1 MGTELFRNPP
11 NAWVENGKDSNAA
24 AGSNCE
30 VSFCDARYTA
40 TGDRT
45 FLNTG
50 TKRYFDA
57 PRKTG
62 LAYAA
67 LSVTKFYDKKN
78 ILEYAETSIR
88 SVHIKRALKEVV
100 PSDYPGLNLTSE
112 TLVMRDFLECVYFYH
127 QELREYGETLEDEEA
142 ARHVNLVLEHL
153 YRGLGHNI
161 DTFRENVEE
170 NLEDPE
176 GVPVLDFENL
186 WMAYCPGDL
195 VAVKKDNKHLV
206 YQVVSTNYVDLFFYH
221 PYLSLTLRS
230 LHCNGDHFGFVNTN
244 KTITKRELIGFT
256 PLEELPVLP
265 LKWLQEVQREQ
276 ILSEA
281 RLRGERFIRLS
292 IGIHHC
298 DYNGLAEVIK
308 HENDD
313 DEWIRT
319 VRLLTPKSSLIFSAD
334 DTRSQDESL
343 STATNLPKCAQA
355 ISHT

>member
-1 MGTELFRNPP
+1 M
-11 NAWVENGKDSNAA
+11 
-24 AGSNCE
+24 
-30 VSFCDARYTA
+30 SFCDARYTA

-50 TKRYFDA
+50 TKQYFDA

-88 SVHIKRALKEVV
+88 SVHIKKALKKVV
-100 PSDYPGLNLTSE
+100 PSNYPGLNLTSE

-127 QELREYGETLEDEEA
+127 KELRKYGEKLKDEEA
-142 ARHVNLVLEHL
+142 ASHVNLVLQHL

-161 DTFRENVEE
+161 ETFRENVEE

-176 GVPVLDFENL
+176 GVAVLDFENL
-186 WMAYCPGDL
+186 WMAFCPGDL
-195 VAVKKDNKHLV
+195 VAVKKHNKHLV
-206 YQVVSTNYVDLFFYH
+206 YQVVSTKYVDLFFYY

-230 LHCNGDHFGFVNTN
+230 FHCNGEHFGFVSTSR
-244 KTITKRELIGFT
+244 TITKRECYGFT
-256 PLEELPVLP
+256 PLEELSVLP

-281 RLRGERFIRLS
+281 RIRGERFISLS
-292 IGIHHC
+292 TGIHHC
-298 DYNGLAEVIK
+298 DYDGLAEVIAQEK
-308 HENDD
+308 
-313 DEWIRT
+313 DEEDWSNPTYTRT
-319 VRLLTPKSSLIFSAD
+319 VSFQFKLQIGVIR
-334 DTRSQDESL
+334 
-343 STATNLPKCAQA
+343 
-355 ISHT
+355 

>member
-11 NAWVENGKDSNAA
+11 NAWVENSKDSNDT

-78 ILEYAETSIR
+78 ILEYTETSIR
-88 SVHIKRALKEVV
+88 SAHIKTALKEVV

-127 QELREYGETLEDEEA
+127 QELREYGKNLKDKEA
-142 ARHVNLVLEHL
+142 ALHVDLVLKHL

-186 WMAYCPGDL
+186 WMVFCPGDL
-195 VAVKKDNKHLV
+195 VAVKGHNKHLV
-206 YQVVSTNYVDLFFYH
+206 YQVVSTEYVDLLFSH
-221 PYLSLTLRS
+221 PHLHLMLRS
-230 LHCNGDHFGFVNTN
+230 FQCNGDHFGFVNTVRAVS
-244 KTITKRELIGFT
+244 KRQCHGFT

-265 LKWLQEVQREQ
+265 LGWLQETQRED

-281 RLRGERFIRLS
+281 RVRGERFIGLS
-292 IGIHHC
+292 TGIHHC
-298 DYNGLAEVIK
+298 EYDGLAEVIPC
-308 HENDD
+308 ERGGY
-313 DEWIRT
+313 ESEELTITRT
-319 VRLLTPKSSLIFSAD
+319 VSF
-334 DTRSQDESL
+334 
-343 STATNLPKCAQA
+343 
-355 ISHT
+355 

>member
-11 NAWVENGKDSNAA
+11 NAWVENGKNGNAT

-57 PRKTG
+57 PRKLG

-88 SVHIKRALKEVV
+88 SVHIKKALKKVV

-127 QELREYGETLEDEEA
+127 KKLRKYGENLKDEEA

-161 DTFRENVEE
+161 ETFRENVEE

-176 GVPVLDFENL
+176 GVAVLDFENL
-186 WMAYCPGDL
+186 WMAFCPGDL
-195 VAVKKDNKHLV
+195 VAVKKHNKHLV
-206 YQVVSTNYVDLFFYH
+206 YQVVSTKYVDLFGYY
-221 PYLSLTLRS
+221 PNLSLTLRS
-230 LHCNGDHFGFVNTN
+230 FHCNGHHFGFVSTSR
-244 KTITKRELIGFT
+244 TITKRECCGFT
-256 PLEELPVLP
+256 PLEELSVLP
-265 LKWLQEVQREQ
+265 LKWLQEVHREQ

-281 RLRGERFIRLS
+281 RIRGERFISLS
-292 IGIHHC
+292 TGIHHC
-298 DYNGLAEVIK
+298 DYDGLAEVIAQAK
-308 HENDD
+308 D
-313 DEWIRT
+313 DEDWGNPPATYTRT
-319 VRLLTPKSSLIFSAD
+319 VSFS
-334 DTRSQDESL
+334 TQ
-343 STATNLPKCAQA
+343 TAN
-355 ISHT
+355 